1 MIPTNVTR
9 AEAPGEG
16 MRCWPRSKSLIGPSS
31 PDVIDDTF
39 FIVGLPRDHPR
50 LLRRVTDM
58 SLKGRHFIDL
68 SHFERHE
75 LRRILD
81 TAHDLKLKQKRG
93 EPHEL
98 LKGKSLAMIFMK
110 SSTRTRVSFEVGM
123 TQLGG
128 HALYLQPSGT
138 QLGRGETIADTARVL
153 SRYCDAI
160 MARVYA
166 HSDVTELATYATVPV
181 INGLSDYLH
190 PCQIMAD
197 LMTIEEYK
205 GRLEGLKIAYVGD
218 SNNVSNSIMQGCT
231 IMGMDV
237 TIGSPK
243 GYTPSEEIM
252 KSATELSEKYD
263 TTLSVVND
271 PYEAVEGA
279 DVIYTDTFFSMGQ
292 ERTKEKEEALMPFQV
307 NSRLVGHAKKDVIV
321 MHCLP
326 AHREE
331 EATSEVLDGPHS
343 VIFDQ
348 AENRLH
354 AQKAILVLIV

>member
-1 MIPTNVTR
+1 
-9 AEAPGEG
+9 
-16 MRCWPRSKSLIGPSS
+16 L
-31 PDVIDDTF
+31 
-39 FIVGLPRDHPR
+39 
-50 LLRRVTDM
+50 
-58 SLKGRHFIDL
+58 SLKGRNFVDL
-68 SHFERHE
+68 ADFERFE

-81 TAHDLKLKQKRG
+81 MANDLKRKQKQG

-128 HALYLQPSGT
+128 HALFLQPSGT
-138 QLGRGETIADTARVL
+138 QLGRGETIGDTALVL
-153 SRYCDAI
+153 SRYCDVI
-160 MARVYA
+160 MARVFGHDEVA
-166 HSDVTELATYATVPV
+166 DLAKYGTVPV
-181 INGLSDYLH
+181 INGLSDLLH

-197 LMTIEEYK
+197 MQTIEEHK
-205 GRLEGLKIAYVGD
+205 GKLEGLKIAYVGD

-243 GYTPSEEIM
+243 GYTPSDDMM
-252 KSATELSEKYD
+252 KKATALSKRYG
-263 TTLSVVND
+263 TTLEVVND
-271 PYEAVEGA
+271 SGEAVKGA

-292 ERTKEKEEALMPFQV
+292 EKSKEKEDALMPFQV
-307 NSRLVGHAKKDVIV
+307 NKALVGKAKSDVIV

-331 EATSEVLDGPHS
+331 ELTSDVMDGPHS
-343 VIFDQ
+343 VVFDQ

-354 AQKAILVLIV
+354 AQKGILALIV

>member
-1 MIPTNVTR
+1 M
-9 AEAPGEG
+9 E
-16 MRCWPRSKSLIGPSS
+16 
-31 PDVIDDTF
+31 
-39 FIVGLPRDHPR
+39 
-50 LLRRVTDM
+50 
-58 SLKGRHFIDL
+58 LKGRNFIDL
-68 SHFERHE
+68 SDFGRPE
-75 LRRILD
+75 LRYFLD
-81 TAHDLKLKQKRG
+81 TGHDLKRKQKRG
-93 EPHEL
+93 EPHEI

-138 QLGRGETIADTARVL
+138 QLGRGETIGDTAQVL
-153 SRYCDAI
+153 SRYCDVI

-166 HSDVTELATYATVPV
+166 HSEIAGLAEHATVPV
-181 INGLSDYLH
+181 INGLSDLLH

-197 LMTIEEYK
+197 LMTIEEHK
-205 GRLEGLKIAYVGD
+205 GRLEGLKITYVGD

-252 KSATELSEKYD
+252 KRAETLSKRYG
-263 TTLSVVND
+263 TTLEVVND
-271 PYEAVEGA
+271 PKEAVKGA

-292 ERTKEKEEALMPFQV
+292 ERSKEKEEALMVFQV
-307 NSRLVGHAKKDVIV
+307 NRALVNAAKDDVIV

-326 AHREE
+326 AHRDEE
-331 EATSEVLDGPHS
+331 LTSEVMDGPHS
-343 VIFDQ
+343 VVFDQ

-354 AQKAILVLIV
+354 AQKGIMALIV

>member
-1 MIPTNVTR
+1 MSVV
-9 AEAPGEG
+9 
-16 MRCWPRSKSLIGPSS
+16 SL
-31 PDVIDDTF
+31 
-39 FIVGLPRDHPR
+39 R
-50 LLRRVTDM
+50 
-58 SLKGRHFIDL
+58 GRNFVDL
-68 SHFERHE
+68 SDFERFE

-81 TAHDLKLKQKRG
+81 TAHDLKRKQKRG

-128 HALYLQPSGT
+128 HALYLETGGT
-138 QLGRGETIADTARVL
+138 QLGRGETIGDTAQVL

-160 MARVYA
+160 MARVFG
-166 HSDVTELATYATVPV
+166 HQDITDLAKYSTVPV
-181 INGLSDYLH
+181 INGLSDLLH

-197 LMTIEEYK
+197 MQTIEEHK
-205 GRLEGLKIAYVGD
+205 GKLEGLKITYVGD

-243 GYTPSEEIM
+243 GYTPVESIM
-252 KSATELSEKYD
+252 KKASVLSKRYK
-263 TTLSVVND
+263 TTLEVVHD
-271 PYEAVEGA
+271 PKEAVKNA

-292 ERTKEKEEALMPFQV
+292 ERDKAKEDALMPFQV
-307 NSRLVGHAKKDVIV
+307 NRALVEAAKDDVIV

-326 AHREE
+326 AHRDEE
-331 EATSEVLDGPHS
+331 LTSEVMDGRHS
-343 VIFDQ
+343 VVFDQ

-354 AQKAILVLIV
+354 AQKGIMALLV

>member
-1 MIPTNVTR
+1 MT
-9 AEAPGEG
+9 
-16 MRCWPRSKSLIGPSS
+16 
-31 PDVIDDTF
+31 
-39 FIVGLPRDHPR
+39 
-50 LLRRVTDM
+50 
-58 SLKGRHFIDL
+58 LKGISFIDL
-68 SHFERHE
+68 SELERFE
-75 LRRILD
+75 LRKILD
-81 TAHDLKLKQKRG
+81 TAHDLKRKQKME

-128 HALYLQPSGT
+128 HALYLSPSGT
-138 QLGRGETIADTARVL
+138 QLGRGETIGDTAQVL

-166 HSDVTELATYATVPV
+166 HSEITELAEYAEVPV
-181 INGLSDYLH
+181 INGLSDFLH

-197 LMTIEEYK
+197 MLTIEEHK
-205 GRLEGLKIAYVGD
+205 GILEGTKIAYVGD

-237 TIGSPK
+237 TIGSPE
-243 GYTPSEEIM
+243 GYTPDSEIM
-252 KSATELSEKYD
+252 KRADILSKKFD
-263 TTLSVVND
+263 TTLQVVND
-271 PYEAVEGA
+271 PKEAVKDA

-292 ERTKEKEEALMPFQV
+292 EKSKEKEKALLPFQV
-307 NSRLVGHAKKDVIV
+307 NKSLLQAAKKDVSV

-326 AHREE
+326 AHRNEE
-331 EATSEVLDGPHS
+331 LTSEVMDGPHS
-343 VIFDQ
+343 IVFDQ

-354 AQKAILVLIV
+354 AQKAILALLI

>member
-1 MIPTNVTR
+1 MAVL
-9 AEAPGEG
+9 G
-16 MRCWPRSKSLIGPSS
+16 
-31 PDVIDDTF
+31 
-39 FIVGLPRDHPR
+39 
-50 LLRRVTDM
+50 
-58 SLKGRHFIDL
+58 LKGRSFIDL
-68 SHFERHE
+68 SHFERYE
-75 LRRILD
+75 LRSILD
-81 TAHDLKLKQKRG
+81 TGHELKLKQKRG

-128 HALYLQPSGT
+128 HALYLETGGT
-138 QLGRGETIADTARVL
+138 QLGRGETISDTAQVL
-153 SRYCDAI
+153 SRYVDGI
-160 MARVYA
+160 MARVYG
-166 HSDVTELATYATVPV
+166 HDEITDLARHASVPV
-181 INGLSDYLH
+181 INGLSDLLH

-197 LMTIEEYK
+197 MMTIEEHK
-205 GRLEGLKIAYVGD
+205 GSLEGLKIAYVGD

-243 GYTPSEEIM
+243 GYTPVEDIM
-252 KSATELSEKYD
+252 KKATALSKKYK
-263 TTLSVVND
+263 TSLEVSND
-271 PYEAVEGA
+271 PEEAVKNA

-292 ERTKEKEEALMPFQV
+292 ERSKEKEEALMPFQV
-307 NSRLVGHAKKDVIV
+307 NRSLVEAAKDDVIV

-326 AHREE
+326 AHRDEE
-331 EATSEVLDGPHS
+331 LTSDIMDDPRYS

-354 AQKAILVLIV
+354 AQKGIMALIV

>member
-1 MIPTNVTR
+1 
-9 AEAPGEG
+9 
-16 MRCWPRSKSLIGPSS
+16 
-31 PDVIDDTF
+31 
-39 FIVGLPRDHPR
+39 
-50 LLRRVTDM
+50 M
-58 SLKGRHFIDL
+58 SLKGRSFIDL
-68 SHFERHE
+68 ADFERFE

-81 TAHDLKLKQKRG
+81 TAHDLKRMQKRG

-138 QLGRGETIADTARVL
+138 QLGRGETIGDTAQVL

-160 MARVYA
+160 MARVFA
-166 HSDVTELATYATVPV
+166 HSEVAGLAEHATVPV
-181 INGLSDYLH
+181 VNGLSDYNH

-197 LMTIEEYK
+197 MQTIEEHK
-205 GRLEGLKIAYVGD
+205 GNLEGLKISYVGD

-237 TIGSPK
+237 SIGSPK
-243 GYTPSEEIM
+243 GYTPTDDIM
-252 KSATELSEKYD
+252 KKTSDLSKRYE
-263 TTLSVVND
+263 TTMTVVND
-271 PYEAVEGA
+271 PIEAVTGA
-279 DVIYTDTFFSMGQ
+279 DIIYTDTFFSMGQ
-292 ERTKEKEEALMPFQV
+292 EKTKEKVDALMPFQV
-307 NSRLVGHAKKDVIV
+307 NRDLVKHANRGVKV

-326 AHREE
+326 AHRDEE
-331 EATSEVLDGPHS
+331 LTSDIMDDLQFSIV
-343 VIFDQ
+343 FDQ

-354 AQKAILVLIV
+354 AQKAILALLV